1 MGACSSCDSRSGLS
15 TAKLILQ
22 DGQLQEFS
30 GPVKVSQLLQKNPSS
45 FICNSDDMDFDDVVS
60 AVGADEFL
68 QPGQLYFVL
77 PLNRLKRPLTGA
89 EMAEL
94 AVRANVALSGS
105 GCEKRGCGGRGLTVV
120 ESDFNEVKTGREIG
134 GGDGSRRNVKGKSQN
149 CGGRRRRNTAAVLSA
164 IPE

>member
-1 MGACSSCDSRSGLS
+1 MGTCSSCDSGSGFS

-30 GPVKVSQLLQKNPSS
+30 GPVRVSQLLQRNPSS

-60 AVGADEFL
+60 AVGADDFL

-77 PLNRLKRPLTGA
+77 PLNRLKRPLTA
-89 EMAEL
+89 ADMAAL
-94 AVRANVALSGS
+94 AVKANGALSGS
-105 GCEKRGCGGRGLTVV
+105 GCGNRGCGGKGLTVV
-120 ESDFNEVKTGREIG
+120 ESDYNELKTGREIG
-134 GGDGSRRNVKGKSQN
+134 KGGGRPMKNVKSKS
-149 CGGRRRRNTAAVLSA
+149 GRRRRNSAAVLSA